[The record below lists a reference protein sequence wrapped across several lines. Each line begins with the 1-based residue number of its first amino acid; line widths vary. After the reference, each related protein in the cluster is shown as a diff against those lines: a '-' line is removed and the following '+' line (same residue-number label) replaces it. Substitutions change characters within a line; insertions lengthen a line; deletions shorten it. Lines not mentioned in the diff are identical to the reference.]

1 MTGRSGHRIAA
12 TALALAVLC
21 TPALAVDI
29 IIPSDPLARQGNR
42 LQIQNL
48 ENRLR
53 RQQFQQQQQNL
64 RELDRDAGRYQPPP
78 VVPRVTPNCR
88 NQVYGSRIVTSCR

>member
-1 MTGRSGHRIAA
+1 MTGRSGSRIAGA
-12 TALALAVLC
+12 ALAMAMLC
-21 TPALAVDI
+21 APALAVDI
-29 IIPSDPLARQGNR
+29 LIPNDPLARQGNR

-64 RELDRDAGRYQPPP
+64 RELDRDSGQYQPPP
-78 VVPRVTPNCR
+78 AVPRVTPNCR
-88 NQVYGSRIVTSCR
+88 NQVYGSRIVTNCR